1 MIFFSSFSFC
11 KVCKRYKNYHQ
22 QMEMVVSSF
31 ETVAGLSD
39 ATPYLSLALK
49 TVSRHFRSLRNAIS
63 DQLKNVR
70 KALGEDLSPLITT
83 GTSSSKG
90 GDTTSSSRQKVID
103 QTSLH
108 QKQKTVGAGN
118 MGFFEPQQQHVWRPQ
133 RGLPERAV
141 AILRA
146 WLFDHFLHP

>member
-1 MIFFSSFSFC
+1 
-11 KVCKRYKNYHQ
+11 
-22 QMEMVVSSF
+22 MEMVVSSF
-31 ETVAGLSD
+31 ETVAGLSA
-39 ATPYLSLALK
+39 ATPYLSLVLK

-70 KALGEDLSPLITT
+70 KALGEDLSSLITT
-83 GTSSSKG
+83 VTSSSKG
-90 GDTTSSSRQKVID
+90 GDTTSLSSRQKVIVD
-103 QTSLH
+103 QTNLH
-108 QKQKTVGAGN
+108 QKQKTIGAGN
-118 MGFFEPQQQHVWRPQ
+118 IGFFEPQQQQHVWRPQ